1 MSKIKPLKELEK
13 KFRSSVATLII
24 SAFGFV
30 AALSWNDAIKS
41 AIDTMLPQEKT
52 LAYKFVSAAVI
63 TAFAVVATLLISK
76 MLKEK

>member
-1 MSKIKPLKELEK
+1 MKKPLKELK
-13 KFRSSVATLII
+13 QKFKSSTATLII

-52 LAYKFVSAAVI
+52 VFFKFVSAVVI
-63 TAFAVVATLLISK
+63 TAFAVAATFLISK

>member
-1 MSKIKPLKELEK
+1 MAKTLKEFEQ
-13 KFRSSVATLII
+13 KFKSSIATLII

-52 LAYKFVSAAVI
+52 VFFKFVSAIII
-63 TAFAVVATLLISK
+63 TAFAVVATFLIGRI
-76 MLKEK
+76 LKEK